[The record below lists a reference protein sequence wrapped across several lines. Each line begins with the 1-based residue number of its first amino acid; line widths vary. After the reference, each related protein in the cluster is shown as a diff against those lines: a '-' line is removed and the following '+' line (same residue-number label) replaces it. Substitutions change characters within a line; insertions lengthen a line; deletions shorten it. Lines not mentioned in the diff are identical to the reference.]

1 MGIDKAVRWENV
13 DLAKAGLSKGDLNE
27 MRAVLQ
33 ERQRSANAFEAPRL
47 KQAIRRIN
55 LLLNAPKPKK
65 PKMKLGG
72 LPTESG
78 SIGRF
83 SGGMGTASF
92 VRGGS
97 PGSKR

>member
-27 MRAVLQ
+27 VRAVLQ
-33 ERQRSANAFEAPRL
+33 ERRRSSNAFEAPRL
-47 KQAIRRIN
+47 TQAIRRIN

-72 LPTESG
+72 LPPENG
-78 SIGRF
+78 WVGRYG
-83 SGGMGTASF
+83 GGMGAASF